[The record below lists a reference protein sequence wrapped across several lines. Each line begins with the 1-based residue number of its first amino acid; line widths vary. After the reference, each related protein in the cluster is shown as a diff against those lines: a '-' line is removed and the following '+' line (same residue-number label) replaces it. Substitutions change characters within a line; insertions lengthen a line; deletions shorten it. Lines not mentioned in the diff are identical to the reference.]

1 MPTAVIEPNLEYD
14 RPISIA
20 DGVYWVG
27 THNPDTGWLSSP
39 YLIVDEDGE
48 AVLVDGGCRSDF
60 ASVVMKIMQA
70 EVFPWSISAL
80 VYQNYNPRLWGSLPH
95 LETLINRPD
104 LRVVSDVANLMF
116 IQHHSGAAPLVSLE
130 DLHFEYRFPS
140 GRRLKFIKTPFA
152 HSAGSFVTFDEKSR
166 VLFTG
171 DIFSSY
177 ATHWQFKL
185 ELRQDCKTCSDSEIR
200 SAQCEYCP
208 VREMLDFHADIMSS
222 ERALKFALERIAG
235 IPFGIIAPQHGSII
249 GKSDDIVFLSERLS
263 SLSGVGIDG
272 IIGRRSFLDLGNTK
286 PMRERLLG
294 KDPYSGLA

>member
-1 MPTAVIEPNLEYD
+1 MPTSFEANLEYD
-14 RPISIA
+14 RPVSIA

-27 THNPDTGWLSSP
+27 TYNPDTGWLSSP
-39 YLIVDEDGE
+39 YLVVDEDGE

-60 ASVVMKIMQA
+60 ASVVMKMMQA
-70 EVFPWSISAL
+70 EVFPWSIAAL

-116 IQHHSGAAPLVSLE
+116 IQHHSGSAPLVALE
-130 DLHFEYRFPS
+130 DLHFEYKFSS

-177 ATHWQFKL
+177 SRHWQFKL
-185 ELRQDCKTCSDSEIR
+185 ELRPECKTCPDSDMR
-200 SAQCEYCP
+200 SAQCGYCP
-208 VREMLDFHADIMSS
+208 VKEMLDFHADIMSS

-235 IPFGIIAPQHGSII
+235 IPFRIIAPQHGSII

-263 SLSGVGIDG
+263 TLSGVGIDG
-272 IIGRRSFLDLGNTK
+272 IIGGRSFLDLGNTQ
-286 PMRERLLG
+286 PIRERLLG
-294 KDPYSGLA
+294 KNSYSGLV